1 MERTKI
7 IGSERQAPMNLRRQ
21 TASVYG
27 KLDLTPLFRR
37 LRSNCDAVSSFNGR
51 NADKAEACL
60 KIVMEHKSTPT
71 EKGRCLGGH
80 LRSWRDSVTRYRE
93 SNAQ

>member
-37 LRSNCDAVSSFNGR
+37 LRSNCDSVSTIILHSPLSMPGAINTTWR
-51 NADKAEACL
+51 HDECVSPRVDKWL
-60 KIVMEHKSTPT
+60 
-71 EKGRCLGGH
+71 
-80 LRSWRDSVTRYRE
+80 
-93 SNAQ
+93 